1 MERQQRRAV
10 GYLALLAVI
19 MAGYTLAY
27 QVGMAVFEGER
38 VTLVHAF
45 HIVVETFTTTGYGED
60 ASRWDTAGILLLMD
74 AMQLTGVLMLF
85 LTLPLFVVPWVERR
99 LEVEPPES
107 VDFTDH
113 VVVCGYTDRV
123 EALIDE
129 LDAQTV
135 DYVVVEPDREAAQDL
150 HEAGVSVVHGDAEDA
165 DVLDAVSVRD
175 ARAVVLDASDE
186 TNATLALSVREVD
199 EDVRVVGFVADP
211 SRAHYVRYA
220 GADRVLSPHEILG
233 RSLANKVT
241 NAVTTDLGETVR
253 LGDDFE
259 VAEMPIQRGS
269 ALDGSTLAESHV
281 REETGVNVIGL
292 WTEGEFVAGPDPD
305 RELDRSTIL
314 LVAGEED
321 SLADLKA
328 LTLAESRPHD
338 RGRVVVAGYGDM
350 GTRVSEVLDENDIPH
365 TVVDREE
372 MPGVDVVGDI
382 SEEETLD
389 EAGLADASALLLA
402 LGDDAASVF
411 ATLVARENYP
421 DVEILCRANDAR
433 AEPRLYA
440 AGAGYVLALATV
452 SGRMLASTLLG
463 EDVMSLDNQVDIVR
477 TRAPAFVG
485 QTLRE
490 SAIRERT
497 GSTVIAVQ
505 RDGTVKSDLSPDFR
519 IEQGD
524 ALVVAGTDDDIARFT
539 ELADVRPGTP

>member
-10 GYLALLAVI
+10 GYLALLAVVV
-19 MAGYTLAY
+19 AGYTLAY

-99 LEVEPPES
+99 LEVDPPES
-107 VDFTDH
+107 VSLTDH
-113 VVVCGYTDRV
+113 VVICGYTDRV

-135 DYVVVEPDREAAQDL
+135 DYVVVEPDRAEAQEL
-150 HEAGVSVVHGDAEDA
+150 HEGGVTVVHGNAEDT
-165 DVLDAVSVRD
+165 DVLDAVSVPD

-199 EDVRVVGFVADP
+199 ADVRVVGFVADP
-211 SRAHYVRYA
+211 SHANYVRYA

-241 NAVTTDLGETVR
+241 NAITTDLGETVR

-269 ALDGSTLAESHV
+269 ELDGSTLADGRV
-281 REETGVNVIGL
+281 RERTGANVVGL
-292 WTEGEFVAGPDPD
+292 WAAGEFIAAPDPT

-314 LVAGEED
+314 LVAGD
-321 SLADLKA
+321 DDA
-328 LTLAESRPHD
+328 LTALKELTLTEARRHD
-338 RGRVVVAGYGDM
+338 RGRVVVAGYGDT
-350 GTRVSEVLDENDIPH
+350 GTRVSEILDENDVPH
-365 TVVDREE
+365 TVVDRKDR
-372 MPGVDVVGDI
+372 PGVDVVGDV
-382 SEEETLD
+382 SEEETLA

-421 DVEILCRANDAR
+421 DVELLCRANDTR

-463 EDVMSLDNQVDIVR
+463 EDVMSLDNQVDLVR

-490 SAIRERT
+490 AAVRERT
-497 GSTVIAVQ
+497 GCTVIAVQ
-505 RDGTVKSDLSPDFR
+505 RDGTVESDPSPEFR
-519 IEQGD
+519 IERGD

-539 ELADVRPGTP
+539 DLADVRPDAP